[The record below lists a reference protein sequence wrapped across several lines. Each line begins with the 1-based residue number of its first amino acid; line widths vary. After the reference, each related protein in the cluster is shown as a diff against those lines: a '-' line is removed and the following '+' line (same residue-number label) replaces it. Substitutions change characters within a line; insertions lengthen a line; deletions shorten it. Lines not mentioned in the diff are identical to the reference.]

1 MQMPIWQ
8 SGCPKSG
15 PRASTR
21 RLAGRGPGQNGRLL
35 RMSVRTGGH
44 ETLTSDPLTDDPM
57 FLRAFWGVE
66 TCLKLMVEREATGT
80 LGLPTQ
86 CNERVTLAS
95 GAAVLLEACF
105 HAFKGCRASV

>member
-1 MQMPIWQ
+1 MLHDQTSSFVNIDWIDDATREIIEMQMPIWQ

-44 ETLTSDPLTDDPM
+44 EK
-57 FLRAFWGVE
+57 R
-66 TCLKLMVEREATGT
+66 
-80 LGLPTQ
+80 
-86 CNERVTLAS
+86 
-95 GAAVLLEACF
+95 
-105 HAFKGCRASV
+105 